1 MWYSM
6 ASGVYKE
13 VYIDGKTIVIREP
26 SSIKDY
32 RELMDVQLRIWGMPD
47 YSEAVTY
54 HMIIAGHRNG
64 GVVVGAFEK
73 DTGRAVGVIFGVP
86 GYSNGLIYVYSHLA
100 GVVPEYRFKGLGYE
114 MKLVQRRIAIEKGY
128 RLIKWTFDPMQSA
141 NAYFNIC
148 RFGVVVKKFYEDYY
162 GELQDEINRGMPSD
176 RFEAEWWITSKR
188 VENILSGKVRRV
200 SLEEL
205 IDHGGFI
212 ANSVVFNNT
221 TPVLK
226 EYMLSSKSDLVLVE
240 IPGEL
245 GLLKKAGQ
253 NIVLDWRM
261 KLRRIFN
268 YYLNEMG
275 YTVVWFISFIENSVR
290 RSFYVLWRRS
300 LDRILEGEMPWS

>member
-1 MWYSM
+1 
-6 ASGVYKE
+6 VYKE

-128 RLIKWTFDPMQSA
+128 RLIKWTFDPMQSV

-148 RFGVVVKKFYEDYY
+148 RFGVIVRKFYEDYY

-188 VENILSGKVRRV
+188 VENVLSGKLRRV
-200 SLEEL
+200 GLKEL
-205 IDHGGFI
+205 IDYGGFI
-212 ANSVVFNNT
+212 ANNVVFNNT
-221 TPVLK
+221 IPVLE
-226 EYMLSSKSDLVLVE
+226 EYRLSNKSDLVLIE

-253 NIVLDWRM
+253 DIVLDWRM

-275 YTVVWFISFIENSVR
+275 YTVVWFISFIENGVR